1 MNKNKT
7 EQHVEEIVKLMIDI
21 CDKKKKEIINYGG
34 KVDDKVNPIFF
45 MTSVLGKIIHE
56 LSKTIVC
63 EHLSSKREQIESQI
77 HIIAVIAE
85 EQINFLERELILEEI
100 NGMEKT
106 NEQK

>member
-1 MNKNKT
+1 MSKNKT
-7 EQHVEEIVKLMIDI
+7 EQHVEEIVELMIDI
-21 CDKKKKEIINYGG
+21 CDKKKKEIINYG
-34 KVDDKVNPIFF
+34 DKVNPIFF
-45 MTSVLGKIIHE
+45 MTSILGRIIYE
-56 LSKTIVC
+56 LSKAIVC